1 MPKDDRVYMGHILDT
16 ARKAHEKVRGKD
28 RAAFDADENLR
39 LAMAHLLQIIGEA
52 AGRLSPEFRERH
64 PEVPWK
70 AIVGMRHKV
79 VHDYMNVD
87 YNVVWRTA
95 TEELPVLLSLLERLS
110 VSDQES

>member
-1 MPKDDRVYMGHILDT
+1 MTGFTWGISWILPERPMRRSVAGT
-16 ARKAHEKVRGKD
+16 APV
-28 RAAFDADENLR
+28 FDADENLR

-52 AGRLSPEFRERH
+52 AGRLSPEFREQH

-79 VHDYMNVD
+79 VHDYLNVD

-95 TEELPVLLSLLERLS
+95 TEELPPLLSLLERLVATHEKS
-110 VSDQES
+110 